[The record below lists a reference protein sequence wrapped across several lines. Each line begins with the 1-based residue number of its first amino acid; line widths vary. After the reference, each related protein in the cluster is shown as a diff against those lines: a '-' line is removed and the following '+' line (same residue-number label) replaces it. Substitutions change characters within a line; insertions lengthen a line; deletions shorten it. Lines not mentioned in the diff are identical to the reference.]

1 MQCREISIMA
11 ELSDKNNTE
20 TSLTPQNNQSEKDI
34 SQTKM
39 QLYLRNR

>member
-11 ELSDKNNTE
+11 ELSGKNNTE
-20 TSLTPQNNQSEKDI
+20 TSLTSQSNQSEKDI

-39 QLYLRNR
+39 QL